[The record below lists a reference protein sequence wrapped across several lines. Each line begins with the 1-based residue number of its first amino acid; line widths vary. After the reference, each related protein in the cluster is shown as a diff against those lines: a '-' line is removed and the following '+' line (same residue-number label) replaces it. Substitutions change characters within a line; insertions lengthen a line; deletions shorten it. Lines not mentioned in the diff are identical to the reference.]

1 MKLVR
6 WMRFTWDL
14 TKLPAVKSELD
25 SHYHIR
31 VATHDDEKSVRSVIS
46 SAFSIDMNWS
56 DTVKS
61 LRDHFEAQIDRV
73 FVEKEVPCIVVSH
86 GTRVIGASA
95 MDMTKEV
102 DNNLLSGPCILSEYR
117 NRGLGTTLLLRS
129 LELLRDGGLEKAHGI
144 TKSNVPAA
152 KFIYT
157 KFNSVSA
164 PFEFEPEMAGL

>member
-1 MKLVR
+1 MRLTINCEPMKLVR

-14 TKLPAVKSELD
+14 AKLPAVKGELE

-61 LRDHFEAQIDRV
+61 LRDHFEAQVDRV

-86 GTRVIGASA
+86 GARVIGASA
-95 MDMTKEV
+95 LDTSRKQT
-102 DNNLLSGPCILSEYR
+102 
-117 NRGLGTTLLLRS
+117 TTLY
-129 LELLRDGGLEKAHGI
+129 
-144 TKSNVPAA
+144 PARVFLVNIA
-152 KFIYT
+152 TAAWAPRFCASRCNYCVKPGWTRRTASPSPTCRPQNSFIQ
-157 KFNSVSA
+157 NSI
-164 PFEFEPEMAGL
+164 P